1 MVLSMAIV
9 VSLLEENLESL
20 NAAIARHLP
29 LADVLE
35 LRLDR
40 IGNPGE
46 EALRRVIKS
55 STKPVIVTVHG
66 AEAFGDFQGTIDD
79 RLELLHVA
87 ARAGANFV
95 DIDWRLSL
103 DLGEMEGKCH
113 RIVSR
118 HELEGT
124 PEDLEALHEEQKA
137 VLYEGDVVKLV
148 THART
153 CEDGLRVLRHL
164 RSSGGGL
171 ISFCSGAAGAFTRVL
186 APICGSPFTYAAPHR
201 DSGGVPTAPG
211 QLQVDELLGLAP
223 PGGFGPETAVFG
235 IVGRPVEHSWSPL
248 LQGMAMKAKHLDAV
262 YLAFEPESLEAFLR
276 LADDENFRGFSVT
289 APFKEE
295 ALRLSSSGETSAEK
309 AGAANTLIRD
319 GEGWLASNTD
329 VSALRDTIQGA
340 LLAHA
345 QRGFD
350 EIPPAQA
357 RVLVVGAGGA
367 ARAAAQ
373 ATREIGSL
381 LLVTAR
387 RDDRAAELA
396 ETFLGTHVPWGQLG
410 EAAYDILVH
419 CTPAGSLAQPDALPF
434 EAQMLPR
441 DRVVIEAN
449 YRPMLTP
456 LLAAARERN
465 NTLVPGGEWF
475 VRQALE
481 QFRRFTRLEPDEKLM
496 RATFEHAFHRDRE
509 EARAGS

>member
-1 MVLSMAIV
+1 MAIV
-9 VSLLEENLESL
+9 VSLLEDRLESL
-20 NAAIARHLP
+20 RDTITRHLP

-46 EALRRVIKS
+46 EALRELIKGCP
-55 STKPVIVTVHG
+55 KPVIVTVHG
-66 AEAFGDFQGTIDD
+66 KEGFGDFEGSIDD
-79 RLELLHVA
+79 RLELLRTA

-124 PEDLEALHEEQKA
+124 PDDLEALHEDIRN
-137 VLYEGDVVKLV
+137 VLYEGDVTKLV
-148 THART
+148 THANR

-164 RSSGGGL
+164 RASGGGL
-171 ISFCSGAAGAFTRVL
+171 VSFCSGAAGAFTRIL

-201 DSGGVPTAPG
+201 DSGGVATAPG
-211 QLQVDELLGLAP
+211 QIQVDELLGLAP

-235 IVGRPVEHSWSPL
+235 IVGNPVGHSWSPL
-248 LQGMAMKAKHLDAV
+248 LHGMSFKAAHLDAV
-262 YLAFEPESLEAFLR
+262 YLAFEPENLEEFLS

-289 APFKEE
+289 APFKQD
-295 ALRLSSSGETSAEK
+295 ALRLAKTAETSAEK

-319 GEGWLASNTD
+319 KDHWLASNTD
-329 VSALRDTIQGA
+329 VSALRDTIQGS

-357 RVLVVGAGGA
+357 RVMVIGAGGA

-373 ATREIGSL
+373 ATREIGAMLQVS
-381 LLVTAR
+381 AR
-387 RDDRAAELA
+387 RDDRARELA
-396 ETFLGTHVPWGQLG
+396 DIFAGKFVAWDELGD
-410 EAAYDILVH
+410 ASYDVLVH
-419 CTPAGSLAQPDALPF
+419 CTPAGSLAAADELPF
-434 EAQMLPR
+434 DADKLPT

-456 LLAAARERN
+456 LLAAAKKKG

-481 QFRRFTRLEPDEKLM
+481 QFKRFTRKDANEKLM
-496 RATFEHAFHRDRE
+496 RATFEHAFHRDRD
-509 EARAGS
+509 AAKVGG